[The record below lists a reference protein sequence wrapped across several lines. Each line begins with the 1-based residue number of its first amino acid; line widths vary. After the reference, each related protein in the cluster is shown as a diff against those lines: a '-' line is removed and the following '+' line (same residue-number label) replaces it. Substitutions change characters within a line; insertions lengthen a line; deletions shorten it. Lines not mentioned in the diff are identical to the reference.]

1 MRKCVLYAT
10 IVIMNKCRVLPG
22 YLYYYSISTLHFKGT
37 LHVQLFSFCLNSPSI
52 YIYINFLIFSLLY
65 ICSSFLNLISNIL
78 FLKQPRS
85 MMHRN
90 CHLQENPGLFD
101 AHIRQMTLDFYSKIC
116 MYTCKHHDSSTTLI
130 GNIRLEIVS

>member
-22 YLYYYSISTLHFKGT
+22 YLHYYSISTLHFKGT
-37 LHVQLFSFCLNSPSI
+37 LHVQLFLFCLDSLSI
-52 YIYINFLIFSLLY
+52 YFYINFYIISPLLY

-78 FLKQPRS
+78 FLKQPRW

-116 MYTCKHHDSSTTLI
+116 MYTCKHYLVHDI
-130 GNIRLEIVS
+130 NR